1 MIQMAVPSRLR
12 PLLRE
17 YLVDLE
23 NLENSRNGRKFL
35 EKEDKK
41 NDITFLHNN
50 TDLSFWLYEIVR
62 GN

>member
-1 MIQMAVPSRLR
+1 MAVPSRLR

-41 NDITFLHNN
+41 TTLHFY
-50 TDLSFWLYEIVR
+50 TTIQI
-62 GN
+62 